1 MKNFYNTDIETIKE
15 SLKEFFSAQD
25 EFSDYNFDGAAIT
38 ELMNLLAFTIQ
49 YQYLYLN
56 FNSSEWFPAT
66 AELKDNIYKI
76 ANTLNYIPKRKVSAN
91 ISIALE
97 RTSAVSIIIPKYS
110 EWNLGALT
118 LVNLDDISINDDL
131 VHNVLLYEGTPE
143 EETFISDGTD
153 FQTYELVERE
163 DIENDNFLVYVDPT
177 DGAGGWTPSTIAWE
191 NINKEPVEIGGNGF
205 YIHYFEKMNIK
216 FDSGDRFEKPQE
228 DDKIRVVYIK
238 TTGLEANGA
247 SGTITITDP
256 DAINADQMT
265 ITPSG
270 SLANGSDEETIDS
283 IKLNAPQF
291 YTTQNRAV
299 TEKDYNILF
308 RLYSYYDSFHSGI
321 VWGGE
326 KEIIDADNDIQEST
340 AINKK
345 DLGHIYFSAIK
356 SDLDYLST
364 VEKDAIETYFTK
376 KKIITLFFKHLD
388 PTFIKIVSTVNVKYQ
403 SNVTI
408 DTASIES
415 SINTFLQNNNG
426 FDKVFYLSDLI
437 RFIDALDDIV
447 YTTVSLTSSCLV
459 KNESH
464 KVVRLNG
471 AITASSISGVID
483 GLTIT
488 DDGAGNLVHNSINV
502 GTINYTTGFLTIDGT
517 FTDNVYTLN
526 FEYVDTSNITVE
538 KESFLQHEDII
549 INSL

>member
-15 SLKEFFSAQD
+15 SLKEFFSSQD
-25 EFSDYNFDGAAIT
+25 EFSDYNFDGSAIT
-38 ELMNLLAFTIQ
+38 ELMNLLAYTIQ

-66 AELKDNIYKI
+66 AELEDNIYKI

-91 ISIALE
+91 ISVDLQ
-97 RTSAVSIIIPKYS
+97 RTSAVSIIIPKFS
-110 EWNLGALT
+110 EWNFGALT
-118 LVNLDDISINDDL
+118 LVNLDDISITDDS
-131 VHNVLLYEGTPE
+131 VHTILLYEGTPE

-153 FQTYELVERE
+153 FQTYELSERE
-163 DIENDNFLVYVDPT
+163 DIENNNFLVYVDPT
-177 DGAGGWTPSTIAWE
+177 DGLGGWTPSTVAWE
-191 NINKEPVEIGGNGF
+191 NINKGPVEIDGNGF
-205 YIHYFEKMNIK
+205 YIHYFEKLNIK
-216 FDSGDRFEKPQE
+216 FDSGDRFAKPQE

-238 TTGLEANGA
+238 TTGTEANGA

-256 DAINADQMT
+256 DAINEEHIT

-270 SLANGSDEETIDS
+270 SLTNGSDEETIDS

-308 RLYSYYDSFHSGI
+308 KLYSYYDSFHSGI

-326 KEIIDADNDIQEST
+326 KEIIDSNNDIQEST
-340 AINKK
+340 AINTK
-345 DLGHIYFSAIK
+345 DLGHIYFGAIK
-356 SDLDYLST
+356 SNLDYLST

-388 PTFIKIVSTVNVKYQ
+388 PTFIKIVPTVNIKYQ

-408 DTASIES
+408 DTVSIES
-415 SINTFLQNNNG
+415 SINTFLQDNNG

-437 RFIDALDDIV
+437 RFIDALNDVI
-447 YTTVSLTSSCLV
+447 YTTVSLTTSCLI

-483 GLTIT
+483 SLTLT
-488 DDGAGNLVHNSINV
+488 DDGAGNLVHNSITV
-502 GTINYTTGFLTIDGT
+502 GSVNYVTGFLTIDGT
-517 FTDNVYTLN
+517 FTDSTYTLN
-526 FEYVDTSNITVE
+526 FIYSDISNITTE
-538 KESFLQHEDII
+538 KESFLKHENII